1 LQNYACIDLPIVWMK
16 KPLRQIVIAIDG
28 PAASGKSTT
37 AREVARRLG
46 LVYLDTGAMYRAVT
60 FKAMRE
66 GIDLHDGDK
75 TAEMTR
81 RTQLELLL
89 VKGEQRVIL
98 DGEDVSLAIR
108 TPEVTAGTTPVSSHP
123 QVREILVG
131 WQRRMGAAGG
141 VVAEGRDTTS
151 VVFPNADVKIFLCA
165 AIEARAG
172 RRMKDLESLGVVTSP
187 NEQSELLS
195 RRDHADSSRK
205 ASPLIK
211 VADAIEIDTSAITIE
226 QQVQKVVDLARE
238 VAES

>member
-1 LQNYACIDLPIVWMK
+1 MK
-16 KPLRQIVIAIDG
+16 KPMRHIVIAIDG

-66 GIDLHDGDK
+66 GIDLKDGDK
-75 TAEMTR
+75 VADMTR
-81 RTQLELLL
+81 RTQLELQL
-89 VKGEQRVIL
+89 VKNEQRVLL

-108 TPEVTAGTTPVSSHP
+108 TPEVTAGTTPVSGHR

-151 VVFPNADVKIFLCA
+151 VVFPDADVKIFLSA
-165 AIEARAG
+165 AIEARAD
-172 RRMKDLESLGVVTSP
+172 RRMKDLESVGVATSP

-195 RRDHADSSRK
+195 HRDRADSSRQ
-205 ASPLIK
+205 ASPLVK
-211 VADAIEIDTSAITIE
+211 VADAIEIDTSHITIE
-226 QQVQKVVDLARE
+226 QQVQRVVDLARE
-238 VAES
+238 VAEA

>member
-1 LQNYACIDLPIVWMK
+1 VRMK
-16 KPLRQIVIAIDG
+16 KPMRQIVIAIDG

-60 FKAMRE
+60 VKAMRE
-66 GIDLHDGDK
+66 GIDLKDGDRV
-75 TAEMTR
+75 ADMTR
-81 RTQLELLL
+81 RTQLDLRL
-89 VKGEQRVIL
+89 VNDEQRVLL

-151 VVFPNADVKIFLCA
+151 VVFPDADVKVFLSA
-165 AIEARAG
+165 PIEARAG
-172 RRMKDLESLGVVTSP
+172 RRMKDLESVGVATSP
-187 NEQSELLS
+187 HEQSELLS
-195 RRDHADSSRK
+195 RRDLADSSRQ

-211 VADAIEIDTSAITIE
+211 VAGAIEIDTSHITIE
-226 QQVQKVVDLARE
+226 QQVQKVLDLARE
-238 VAES
+238 VAEG

>member
-1 LQNYACIDLPIVWMK
+1 MK
-16 KPLRQIVIAIDG
+16 KSMRQIVIAIDG

-66 GIDLHDGDK
+66 GIDLKDGDRV
-75 TAEMTR
+75 AEMTR
-81 RTQLELLL
+81 RTQLELQL
-89 VKGEQRVIL
+89 VNDEQRVLL

-108 TPEVTAGTTPVSSHP
+108 TPEVTAGTTPVSVHP

-151 VVFPNADVKIFLCA
+151 VVFPDADVKIFLSA

-172 RRMKDLESLGVVTSP
+172 RRMKDLESVGAATSP
-187 NEQSELLS
+187 HEQSELLS
-195 RRDHADSSRK
+195 RRDHADSSRQ

-211 VADAIEIDTSAITIE
+211 VAGVIEIDTSHITIE
-226 QQVQKVVDLARE
+226 QQVQKVLDLARE
-238 VAES
+238 VAEA